1 MNNHNLLNMNVF
13 IALCLVDLVYG
24 NKCEPLCVRI
34 FVFPTSFDLL
44 AVGGISVTLLFQRAP
59 FLSQIRSVWLPWNQF
74 MVLDR
79 VIMERAES
87 KPPVCDLKNLISP
100 HAIVLSAPLPRDS
113 LPTVRTE
120 EVSYLNYRCET
131 HSLLRKHW
139 MQYLSHMLW
148 DYTRINVTQ
157 VSCILQLYL
166 CDTWN
171 C

>member
-1 MNNHNLLNMNVF
+1 MNVF

-74 MVLDR
+74 MVLER

-100 HAIVLSAPLPRDS
+100 HAIVLSAPLPRFAADCEDRGS
-113 LPTVRTE
+113 VVPELQVR
-120 EVSYLNYRCET
+120 
-131 HSLLRKHW
+131 
-139 MQYLSHMLW
+139 
-148 DYTRINVTQ
+148 
-157 VSCILQLYL
+157 
-166 CDTWN
+166 DTFTLEKTLDAIS
-171 C
+171 

>member
-1 MNNHNLLNMNVF
+1 MNVF

-100 HAIVLSAPLPRDS
+100 HAIVLSAPLPRFAADCEDRGS
-113 LPTVRTE
+113 VVPELQVR
-120 EVSYLNYRCET
+120 
-131 HSLLRKHW
+131 
-139 MQYLSHMLW
+139 
-148 DYTRINVTQ
+148 
-157 VSCILQLYL
+157 
-166 CDTWN
+166 DTFTLEKTLDAIS
-171 C
+171 